1 MTNDPKKWWIDY
13 LNERNLILRNQ
24 EGHAKHVDVYEFLAE
39 ARSRFKEEVIKALEE
54 MKHKGP
60 GGHGECCVCQ
70 TCKFPY
76 DECMCTYN
84 QALQEAIEI
93 IKKL

>member
-39 ARSRFKEEVIKALEE
+39 ARSRFKEEVIKAL
-54 MKHKGP
+54 
-60 GGHGECCVCQ
+60 GGNKWCAQERSGGKNTCITCNESGVGGSECV
-70 TCKFPY
+70 
-76 DECMCTYN
+76 N
-84 QALQEAIEI
+84 AIVQKDIETI
-93 IKKL
+93 NKL